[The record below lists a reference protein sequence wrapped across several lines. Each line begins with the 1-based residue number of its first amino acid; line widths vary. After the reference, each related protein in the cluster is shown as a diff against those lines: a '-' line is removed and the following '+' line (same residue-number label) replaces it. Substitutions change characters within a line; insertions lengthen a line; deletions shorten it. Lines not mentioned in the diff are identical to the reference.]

1 MTKHM
6 FLMGMYKCRLLGK
19 KFTKIST
26 KQGIEYCT
34 SGYKII
40 SKNSENN
47 ITEKQH
53 ETCNCCL
60 CQNFVHHLGFVNN
73 EH

>member
-19 KFTKIST
+19 KVTKIST
-26 KQGIEYCT
+26 NQGIEYCT

-40 SKNSENN
+40 SKNIENN
-47 ITEKQH
+47 ITEKA
-53 ETCNCCL
+53 T
-60 CQNFVHHLGFVNN
+60 
-73 EH
+73 